1 MYKKEAM
8 DERPVHTFK
17 TMHFMHLKIQNLVAK
32 LALCKKNASLPRI
45 YTSRLIFFLRVH
57 TRINMKFVLRKH
69 HKSTCRRS
77 RSNFEHK

>member
-1 MYKKEAM
+1 MQDNCVLESIKLSIVEWSLYMYKKEAM

-57 TRINMKFVLRKH
+57 TLI
-69 HKSTCRRS
+69 ST
-77 RSNFEHK
+77 